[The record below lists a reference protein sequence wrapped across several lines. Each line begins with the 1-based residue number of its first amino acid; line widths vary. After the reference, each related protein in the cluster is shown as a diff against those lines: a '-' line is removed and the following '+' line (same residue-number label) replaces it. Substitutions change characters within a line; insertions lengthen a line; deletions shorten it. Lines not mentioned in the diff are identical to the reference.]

1 MRTRI
6 PTLGIGGLALAALL
20 LATPA
25 AHAKLQPGAM
35 APDFEGKS
43 WFNTD
48 PTSLKDQRGRL
59 VFLELFSTG

>member
-1 MRTRI
+1 VKRHRA
-6 PTLGIGGLALAALL
+6 LALGGLALATLL
-20 LATPA
+20 LAAPP
-25 AHAKLQPGAM
+25 AHAKLGPGAV
-35 APDFEGKS
+35 APEFEGAD